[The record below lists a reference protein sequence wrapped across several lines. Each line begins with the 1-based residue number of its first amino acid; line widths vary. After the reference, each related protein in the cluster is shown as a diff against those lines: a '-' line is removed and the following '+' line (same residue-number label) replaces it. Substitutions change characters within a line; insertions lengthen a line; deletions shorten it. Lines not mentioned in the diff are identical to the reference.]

1 VYAKIEELQTL
12 QTQLLLSKI
21 LEDML
26 RNRIMK
32 KQEQVHRTL
41 NIAEKDGLSIEIDRY
56 TALGNSTAESSYQKT
71 IREHISDTISSTR
84 KDVSYIQRS

>member
-1 VYAKIEELQTL
+1 VYAKVEELQTL
-12 QTQLLLSKI
+12 QTQLLLSKT

-32 KQEQVHRTL
+32 KQEQVHRTH

-56 TALGNSTAESSYQKT
+56 TALGTSEES
-71 IREHISDTISSTR
+71 
-84 KDVSYIQRS
+84 